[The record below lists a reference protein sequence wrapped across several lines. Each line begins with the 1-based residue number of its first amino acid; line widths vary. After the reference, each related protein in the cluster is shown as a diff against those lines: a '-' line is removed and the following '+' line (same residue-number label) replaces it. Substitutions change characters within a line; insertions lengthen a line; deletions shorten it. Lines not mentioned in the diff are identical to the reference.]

1 MGAKPPE
8 CPTSEPNIFFARS
21 SHNCHQK
28 DLDLT
33 FTSKAIIGENMV
45 NNTLT
50 LPSWPTN
57 YWLDTGKSPATTTTP
72 SSSPVAPSHQ
82 PTIMV
87 PTVSPTPAQSS
98 LAPTTNPT
106 ASKTP
111 SFPPTLSHS
120 PSSSPP
126 TGAPSIEVDVKI
138 SQGYKTQ
145 LYLADGSDKTLGE
158 TERYLFQE

>member
-1 MGAKPPE
+1 
-8 CPTSEPNIFFARS
+8 
-21 SHNCHQK
+21 
-28 DLDLT
+28 
-33 FTSKAIIGENMV
+33 MV

-57 YWLDTGKSPATTTTP
+57 WLETGKSPATTTTP
-72 SSSPVAPSHQ
+72 TGSPIAPSHQ

-111 SFPPTLSHS
+111 SFPPTVSHS

-126 TGAPSIEVDVKI
+126 TGAPSTKVALKI

-158 TERYLFQE
+158 TEQFLFEE